1 MWHSVELCKKLI
13 LVFASCVM
21 AASCGNTYSDL
32 PFVESDKVSFTASM
46 KAVSRATET
55 DFEETDEIAVY
66 AVKEDENGKTELKSS
81 GNYADNIRYTYT
93 GGKFISEKGIVRPA
107 EFGVRYFAIY
117 PYSSVTGVPTFKFSV
132 KTDQGMSGH
141 YTLSDL
147 CTAVS
152 DVTSAK
158 DVDLVFSHRL
168 SHVIVNLEGE
178 SLGTEHVTVRLT
190 DVNVGCDVNLNNNTF
205 IEYDS
210 KETVCLT
217 DNGTNSYKAIIVPQT
232 IEKGS
237 PFLTVTLNGK
247 EYMLKADADLRFAS
261 GKQQTF
267 NLVIENGEI
276 VTYTSSILPWGE
288 SEDTNQEKAV
298 NVYIAGMFD
307 GLHAGY
313 VPCMWSD
320 TKMHT
325 LGINGYDEG
334 EVYGCVYSM
343 AASGNDLYV
352 AGHQVPPPGS
362 EPEHYRENATIWKNG
377 AILYDGSD
385 FDLATTCDILVFNN
399 DLYAVGLGNNSAPYI
414 RKNNEISWLPK
425 RLENKNN
432 WAQSVAES
440 NGNIYVMGRNVTAHN
455 NYFGTNQT
463 FFWKNQK
470 LMDYVIDGD
479 GLCMSVQDDNIYC
492 LVEKTDGLL
501 YLWKNG
507 SMTATGLSYSH
518 HGIVGPNF
526 KQLFID
532 GEDVYIIGHQDDIAK
547 IWKNG
552 EVSMLTDENNDISMS
567 GIYVHNKDVYVIGY
581 KIMYSARP
589 QYSIVKLWKN
599 GEEITLDNG
608 GWITYACGIVVTDNE
623 NY

>member
-1 MWHSVELCKKLI
+1 MGRSIMLCKKLI
-13 LVFASCVM
+13 LAFASCII
-21 AASCGNTYSDL
+21 AASCSNTENDS
-32 PFVESDKVSFTASM
+32 PFMKNDNVSFTPSM
-46 KAVSRATET
+46 KAVTRATET
-55 DFEETDEIAVY
+55 EFEEKDEIVVY
-66 AVKEDENGKTELKSS
+66 AVKEDENGNTELKPS
-81 GNYADNIRYTYT
+81 GNYADYIRYTYT
-93 GGKFISEKGIVRPA
+93 GGRFINEKGIVRPT

-117 PYSSVTGVPTFKFSV
+117 PYPAVTSVPTFKFSV
-132 KTDQGMSGH
+132 KTNQGASGQ

-168 SHVIVNLEGE
+168 SHVVVNLEGE
-178 SLGTEHVTVRLT
+178 DLGTGYATVRLN
-190 DVNVGCDVNLNNNTF
+190 DVNTGCDVNLNNNTF
-205 IEYDS
+205 VAYDS
-210 KETVCLT
+210 KKTVYFT
-217 DNGTNSYKAIIVPQT
+217 DNGTNSYKVIIVPQT

-237 PFLTVTLNGK
+237 PFLTVALNGK
-247 EYMLKADADLRFAS
+247 DYTLKAATDLRFAS

-267 NLVIENGEI
+267 NLVIDKDEI

-288 SEDTNQEKAV
+288 SEETKQERDV
-298 NVYIAGMFD
+298 NVYIAGMYD
-307 GLHAGY
+307 GLHVGY

-320 TKMHT
+320 TRMHT
-325 LGINGYDEG
+325 LGVTGYDEG

-343 AASGNDLYV
+343 AVSGNDFYV
-352 AGHQVPPPGS
+352 AGHQTPPLGS

-377 AILYDGSD
+377 AILYEGSD
-385 FDLATTCDILVFNN
+385 FDLATTWDILVFNN

-414 RKNNEISWLPK
+414 RINDEISWLPK
-425 RLENKNN
+425 RLEDKNN
-432 WAQSVAES
+432 WAQSVAAS
-440 NGNIYVMGRNVTAHN
+440 NGNIYVMGRNVTAQN

-492 LVEKTDGLL
+492 LVEKPDGLL

-507 SMTATGLSYSH
+507 QMTATGLSYSP

-526 KQLFID
+526 KQMFID
-532 GEDVYIIGHQDDIAK
+532 GEDVYIIGHQDGIAK

-552 EVSMLTDENNDISMS
+552 EVSLLTDENNDFSMS

-608 GWITYACGIVVTDNE
+608 GWITYACGIVVTDKE

>member
-1 MWHSVELCKKLI
+1 MQLC
-13 LVFASCVM
+13 
-21 AASCGNTYSDL
+21 
-32 PFVESDKVSFTASM
+32 P
-46 KAVSRATET
+46 
-55 DFEETDEIAVY
+55 
-66 AVKEDENGKTELKSS
+66 
-81 GNYADNIRYTYT
+81 
-93 GGKFISEKGIVRPA
+93 
-107 EFGVRYFAIY
+107 
-117 PYSSVTGVPTFKFSV
+117 
-132 KTDQGMSGH
+132 
-141 YTLSDL
+141 
-147 CTAVS
+147 
-152 DVTSAK
+152 
-158 DVDLVFSHRL
+158 
-168 SHVIVNLEGE
+168 
-178 SLGTEHVTVRLT
+178 
-190 DVNVGCDVNLNNNTF
+190 
-205 IEYDS
+205 
-210 KETVCLT
+210 
-217 DNGTNSYKAIIVPQT
+217 
-232 IEKGS
+232 
-237 PFLTVTLNGK
+237 
-247 EYMLKADADLRFAS
+247 
-261 GKQQTF
+261 
-267 NLVIENGEI
+267 
-276 VTYTSSILPWGE
+276 YTSSILPWGE
-288 SEDTNQEKAV
+288 SEETKQEKAV

-377 AILYDGSD
+377 AILYDGSV

-425 RLENKNN
+425 RLEDKNN

-507 SMTATGLSYSH
+507 SMTATGLSYSP

-532 GEDVYIIGHQDDIAK
+532 GEDIYIIGHQDGIAK

>member
-21 AASCGNTYSDL
+21 AVSCGNTYSDL
-32 PFVESDKVSFTASM
+32 PFMEIDNVSFTASM
-46 KAVSRATET
+46 QAVSRATET

-66 AVKEDENGKTELKSS
+66 AVKEDENGNTKLKSS

-107 EFGVRYFAIY
+107 EFDVRYFAIY
-117 PYSSVTGVPTFKFSV
+117 PYWSVTGVPTFKFSV
-132 KTDQGMSGH
+132 KTNQEMSGH
-141 YTLSDL
+141 YTNSDL

-152 DVTSAK
+152 DITSAK

-168 SHVIVNLEGE
+168 SHVIVNLEGG
-178 SLGTEHVTVRLT
+178 SLGTEHVTVRLNN
-190 DVNVGCDVNLNNNTF
+190 VNVGCDVNLNNNTF
-205 IEYDS
+205 IAYDS
-210 KETVCLT
+210 KETVYLT

-247 EYMLKADADLRFAS
+247 DYTLKADADLRFAS

-320 TKMHT
+320 TQMHT
-325 LGINGYDEG
+325 LGVNGYDEG

-425 RLENKNN
+425 RLEDKNN

-440 NGNIYVMGRNVTAHN
+440 NGNIYVMGRNVTAQN

-492 LVEKTDGLL
+492 LVEKPDGLL

-507 SMTATGLSYSH
+507 QMTATGLSYSH
-518 HGIVGPNF
+518 H
-526 KQLFID
+526 
-532 GEDVYIIGHQDDIAK
+532 
-547 IWKNG
+547 
-552 EVSMLTDENNDISMS
+552 
-567 GIYVHNKDVYVIGY
+567 
-581 KIMYSARP
+581 
-589 QYSIVKLWKN
+589 
-599 GEEITLDNG
+599 
-608 GWITYACGIVVTDNE
+608 
-623 NY
+623 